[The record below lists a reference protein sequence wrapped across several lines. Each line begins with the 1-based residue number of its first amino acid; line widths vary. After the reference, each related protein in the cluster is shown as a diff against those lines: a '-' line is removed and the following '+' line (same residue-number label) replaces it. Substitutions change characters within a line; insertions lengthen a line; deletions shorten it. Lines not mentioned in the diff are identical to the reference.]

1 MILRCNE
8 YISTIEAM
16 KELLA
21 LLIFIISIQVSTA
34 QATSDTIEIRR
45 QAIYAY
51 NDKFIATN
59 HLAYILRSNPDADK
73 EMTIATNNLTCSKVI
88 AYSGG
93 IIVGIAAVRF
103 IMQGGGEYVR
113 LAIAGGLV
121 ASISV
126 PFSYAYKSHSK
137 KAVLI
142 YNEGLKHPPVS
153 LNEHEYSIGIG
164 PTSNGIGITVS
175 F

>member
-1 MILRCNE
+1 
-8 YISTIEAM
+8 M

-21 LLIFIISIQVSTA
+21 LLIFIISIQVATA

-45 QAIYAY
+45 ESLFTYK
-51 NDKFIATN
+51 DKVIATD
-59 HLAYILRSNPDADK
+59 HLCYILRSNPEADK
-73 EMTIATNNLTCSKVI
+73 EMTIATNNLTCSRI
-88 AYSGG
+88 IGYTGG
-93 IIVGIAAVRF
+93 FIVGYSAVRF
-103 IMQGGGEYVR
+103 IMKGGGEYIR
-113 LAIAGGLV
+113 LGIAGALV

-126 PFSYAYKSHSK
+126 PFTYAYNRHAK

-142 YNEGLKHPPVS
+142 YNQGLKNPPVS
-153 LNEHEYSIGIG
+153 SLESGHACSIGIG